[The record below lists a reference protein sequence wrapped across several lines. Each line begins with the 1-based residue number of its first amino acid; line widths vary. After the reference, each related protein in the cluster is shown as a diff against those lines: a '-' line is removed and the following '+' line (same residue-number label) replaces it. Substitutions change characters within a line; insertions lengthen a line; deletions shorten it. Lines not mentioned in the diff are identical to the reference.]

1 MRYPLWPRVNDAGES
16 QNPRKPSDSVLP
28 MSLEP
33 ALRNLA
39 RSPDLDPFRTLIEPL
54 RAYDRE
60 RRNSDLI
67 LTLMVFFSS
76 NANASETAD
85 KLFLHRN
92 SVLYRLVRIQEL
104 TGLDLKDARDRL
116 ALQLGLLT
124 IEDRGRSPNGED
136 EYP

>member
-1 MRYPLWPRVNDAGES
+1 VNLES
-16 QNPRKPSDSVLP
+16 
-28 MSLEP
+28 
-33 ALRNLA
+33 AFRNLA
-39 RSPDLDPFRTLIEPL
+39 CSLDLDPFHTLIEPL
-54 RAYDRE
+54 KAYDGE

-67 LTLMVFFSS
+67 GTLRAFFSS

-92 SVLYRLVRIQEL
+92 SVLYRLARIQEL
-104 TGLDLKDARDRL
+104 TGLDLKDSRARL

-124 IEDRGRSPNGED
+124 IEDRGRSSNGED